1 MTIEEWKRKL
11 LDNLT
16 IDTEKRLKVATK
28 DALKQ
33 VKGSLSEYYAKY
45 GKEGV
50 IPQEAFLSYKRNLKM
65 EEQLQEIATKLNN
78 IEFKTIQDA
87 NVELYRE
94 IYNLT
99 GYDLFARTGINS
111 ITFTTI
117 PKDTVLL
124 AIQNPVQEL
133 TLKSTMEIHRR
144 EIVRQLRIQLTSQ
157 ILNGRGYR
165 EVAEQAA
172 YIFNGDYNKALRVLR
187 TENRKVK
194 TIAELD
200 SLEAEL
206 KKRPNMKATKTWIT
220 TIDGRERDSHRA
232 MNGTTIERN
241 EEFVL
246 PSARG
251 QGPAALTG
259 DPSEIVNCRCALSLD
274 VEFKDEFLKSKEWQ
288 KERYQ
293 KWKGGN

>member
-1 MTIEEWKRKL
+1 MTVEEWKIKL
-11 LDNLT
+11 LNQVT
-16 IDTEKRLKVATK
+16 KDTEKRLEKATK

-45 GKEGV
+45 GKEGK
-50 IPQEAFLSYKRNLKM
+50 IPQEALLSYNRDKAMKK
-65 EEQLQEIATKLNN
+65 QLQEIADKLNDL
-78 IEFKTIQDA
+78 EYKTIENA

-99 GYDLFARTGINS
+99 GYDLFARTGVNS
-111 ITFTTI
+111 ISFTTI

-124 AIQNPVQEL
+124 AIQNPIEEL
-133 TLKSTMEIHRR
+133 TLKSTMQQHRR
-144 EIVRQLRIQLTSQ
+144 EIVRQLQVQLTSQ

-165 EVAEQAA
+165 EVAEQASW
-172 YIFNGDYNKALRVLR
+172 IFNGDYNKALRVLR

-194 TIAELD
+194 TIAELN
-200 SLEAEL
+200 SLNTEL
-206 KKRPNMKATKTWIT
+206 KKRQNMEATKTWIT

-232 MNGTTIERN
+232 MNGTTIPRT
-241 EEFVL
+241 EEFQL
-246 PSARG
+246 PLASG
-251 QGPAALTG
+251 QGPAALVG
-259 DPSEIVNCRCALSLD
+259 DPSEIVNCRCALSFD

>member
-11 LDNLT
+11 LDELT
-16 IDTEKRLKVATK
+16 ADTEKRLKTATK

-33 VKGSLSEYYAKY
+33 VQGSLSEYYAKY

-78 IEFKTIQDA
+78 LEFKTIQDA

-133 TLKSTMEIHRR
+133 TLKSTMETHRR
-144 EIVRQLRIQLTSQ
+144 EIVRQLRIQLTTQ

-220 TIDGRERDSHRA
+220 AIDGRERDSHRA
-232 MNGTTIERN
+232 MNGTTIERD
-241 EEFVL
+241 EEFIL
-246 PSARG
+246 PLARG

-259 DPSEIVNCRCALSLD
+259 DPSEIVNCRCALEFN
-274 VEFKDEFLKSKEWQ
+274 VEFKDEFLKSPTWQ

-293 KWKGGN
+293 RWRNT